1 MCVMILSL
9 ATMPG
14 VKGKSGGKRIG
25 VKAPANRPLKYN
37 EPTTVI
43 RVPLSLVPKIEAML
57 KKIQAKKKK

>member
-1 MCVMILSL
+1 
-9 ATMPG
+9 MPG